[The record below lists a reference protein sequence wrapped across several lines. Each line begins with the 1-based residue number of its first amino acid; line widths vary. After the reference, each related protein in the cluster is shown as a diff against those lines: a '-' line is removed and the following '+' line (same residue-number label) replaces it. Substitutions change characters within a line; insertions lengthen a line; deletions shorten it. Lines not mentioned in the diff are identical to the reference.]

1 MVSKVKSEENI
12 PSLYDTFSLV
22 EGVLDP
28 VIVVAQE
35 RTIIYANTAAEQ
47 ALENLKVN
55 ENLSISLRHP
65 EILQSVDAVLGG
77 EDEKLGEITFT
88 SPIPRTFEF
97 QVKMINIFVEE
108 QGLAMLAMRDITYL
122 KSADQMRQD
131 FVANVS
137 HELRSP
143 ISSLV
148 GIIETLQ
155 GSASKDPVS
164 QKKFLKIMSEEAARM
179 SRLIDDLLSL
189 SRVEVT
195 EHVPPDEKIKLPDI
209 VGSAVEILR
218 GIANKK
224 NMTIR
229 FEEKSELFEILG
241 DQDELMEVF
250 QNLIDNGIK
259 YGDENSEIEIS
270 IEKVDRVPETDM
282 PGVCI
287 SFKNKGDGID
297 EEHLP
302 RLTERFYRA
311 DKARS
316 RNTGGTGLGLAIVK
330 HIVSRHR
337 GHLAIE
343 SFPGDTT
350 TVSVF
355 LPLYL
360 K

>member
-12 PSLYDTFSLV
+12 PSFYDTFSLL

-28 VIVVAQE
+28 VIVVAPG
-35 RTIIYANTAAEQ
+35 RTIIYANTPAEQ
-47 ALENLKVN
+47 ALENLKLN

-148 GIIETLQ
+148 GIIETLE

-164 QKKFLKIMSEEAARM
+164 QKRFLKIMSEEAARM
-179 SRLIDDLLSL
+179 SRLIDTLLSL

-209 VGSAVEILR
+209 VAVSYTHLR
-218 GIANKK
+218 AH
-224 NMTIR
+224 
-229 FEEKSELFEILG
+229 
-241 DQDELMEVF
+241 
-250 QNLIDNGIK
+250 
-259 YGDENSEIEIS
+259 
-270 IEKVDRVPETDM
+270 ET
-282 PGVCI
+282 
-287 SFKNKGDGID
+287 
-297 EEHLP
+297 
-302 RLTERFYRA
+302 
-311 DKARS
+311 
-316 RNTGGTGLGLAIVK
+316 
-330 HIVSRHR
+330 
-337 GHLAIE
+337 
-343 SFPGDTT
+343 
-350 TVSVF
+350 
-355 LPLYL
+355 
-360 K
+360 